1 MFYEEMRERK
11 SERERGE
18 REKSCKTVESVV
30 VFFFFPSFPS
40 SLNYKSSNLTRVA
53 RSMAVIRIDGCIV
66 ALEIVL

>member
-11 SERERGE
+11 SEREREE
-18 REKSCKTVESVV
+18 REKSCKTVESV